1 MMVSAVILS
10 GGQSTRMGQEKGL
23 MPFLGRRLIEFVV
36 ETLDPISE
44 EIIVSV
50 APGKTG
56 IYERVL
62 GPGLRLIEDRAS
74 GLGPMEGLI
83 TSLRAAKSDYVI
95 VSPCDAPL
103 LNRSVCGLMI
113 STAVDRDGAIPR
125 VRGYLEPLHAV
136 YARKPG
142 LDAFERTLASGER
155 KLIEALKDLDLGE
168 VDEDSLRDVDP
179 QLDSFWNLN
188 APEDIASAEKRMLAI
203 ARRK

>member
-1 MMVSAVILS
+1 
-10 GGQSTRMGQEKGL
+10 
-23 MPFLGRRLIEFVV
+23 MPFSGRRLIEFVV

-62 GPGLRLIEDRAS
+62 GPGLRLIEDRTW

-83 TSLRAAKSDYVI
+83 TSFGAAKSDYVI
-95 VSPCDAPL
+95 VSPCDTPFLDRA
-103 LNRSVCGLMI
+103 VCNLMI
-113 STAVDRDGAIPR
+113 STAIDRDVAIPR

-142 LDAFERTLASGER
+142 SDAFERTLATGER
-155 KLIEALKDLDLGE
+155 KIVEALRGLNLEE
-168 VDEDSLRDVDP
+168 VDEDLLRNLDP

-188 APEDIASAEKRMLAI
+188 APEDVASAEKRMLAI
-203 ARRK
+203 AKSR